1 MKWMIAAITIVLQTA
16 VVWVLPFMHYTVAII
31 ALLGLSLFSGFLVQ
45 ESREDWSARAQRV
58 LSGFITGTYLS
69 VVVISVAVYMKAIL
83 VN

>member
-1 MKWMIAAITIVLQTA
+1 
-16 VVWVLPFMHYTVAII
+16 MHYTVAII